1 MSRSYKKHPFVKDSS
16 GRRNKEK
23 KRMAASRIRNIPID
37 SEDNEVLSH
46 SPSAFRKINH
56 DTWDICDYCWYWS
69 KEQVIKDYENDT
81 ESSRINWWLEHH
93 YHGVDLLTA
102 ALDHWAKCVKRK

>member
-16 GRRNKEK
+16 GRRNKGK
-23 KRMAASRIRNIPID
+23 KREAASKIRNIPIESED
-37 SEDNEVLSH
+37 SEVLTQ

-56 DTWDICDYCWYWS
+56 DHWDICDYCYYWS
-69 KEQVIKDYENDT
+69 EQQVRKEIDAEDPHYE
-81 ESSRINWWLEHH
+81 RWLERH
-93 YHGVDLLTA
+93 YHGVDPLVA